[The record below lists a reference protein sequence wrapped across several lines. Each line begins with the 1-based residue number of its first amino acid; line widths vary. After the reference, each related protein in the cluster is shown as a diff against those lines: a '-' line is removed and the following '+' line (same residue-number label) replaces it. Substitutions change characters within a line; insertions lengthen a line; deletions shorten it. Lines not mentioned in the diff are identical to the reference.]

1 MISISSQTTSQVINW
16 AVGPEGIS
24 LAEGREIFG
33 GRTVLSG
40 FENGKNGLLYTGDK
54 AAIQA
59 ETKRIIAETGT
70 TGLVIGADCTI
81 QVTLMKSESNGFVK
95 LQQNKKNRIRENRVW
110 VKKTWIIGGVAVLA
124 IAGATILGRSLN
136 HANDSKGST
145 GSNKVTT
152 LKVAHTQNY
161 VPYDFVDEKEN
172 QMVMK

>member
-1 MISISSQTTSQVINW
+1 MQQLLNDIHLFTDYPAQVINW

-33 GRTVLSG
+33 GRTVLGG

-81 QVTLMKSESNGFVK
+81 PSDIDEE
-95 LQQNKKNRIRENRVW
+95 RIEWVRE
-110 VKKTWIIGGVAVLA
+110 AA
-124 IAGATILGRSLN
+124 A
-136 HANDSKGST
+136 
-145 GSNKVTT
+145 
-152 LKVAHTQNY
+152 
-161 VPYDFVDEKEN
+161 E
-172 QMVMK
+172 

>member
-1 MISISSQTTSQVINW
+1 MRVLHKKFIKTLLHRVLEATSAVGGVTVLHICGYEGARNDIHLFTDYPAQVINW

-33 GRTVLSG
+33 GRTVLGG

-81 QVTLMKSESNGFVK
+81 PSDIDEE
-95 LQQNKKNRIRENRVW
+95 RIEWVRE
-110 VKKTWIIGGVAVLA
+110 AA
-124 IAGATILGRSLN
+124 A
-136 HANDSKGST
+136 
-145 GSNKVTT
+145 
-152 LKVAHTQNY
+152 
-161 VPYDFVDEKEN
+161 E
-172 QMVMK
+172 

>member
-1 MISISSQTTSQVINW
+1 MPQLHLFYLGGSAGQSNIEVHDVQFAVCDTWQEAIPALKAAWFGDADKIHIDGWQVINW

-33 GRTVLSG
+33 GRTVLGG

-81 QVTLMKSESNGFVK
+81 PSDIDEE
-95 LQQNKKNRIRENRVW
+95 RIEWVRE
-110 VKKTWIIGGVAVLA
+110 AA
-124 IAGATILGRSLN
+124 A
-136 HANDSKGST
+136 
-145 GSNKVTT
+145 
-152 LKVAHTQNY
+152 
-161 VPYDFVDEKEN
+161 E
-172 QMVMK
+172 